1 MSEAENYQREDS
13 SAPQSTPPAPKN
25 SRKSSLKR
33 RLLIAGIIL
42 GCVVIGFFLLVT
54 VSYQSGYIDNMIERA
69 LLDRFSKFG
78 IRAEFGSFQTT
89 LAPTTAQ
96 LTDVNLYDEQTGEHL
111 AKLKRL
117 NIDLTISNILALRA
131 ARTITVNSTDVEGL
145 EVWVRFDEQ
154 GRSNFSN
161 LNFKFDEDPSL
172 KVSFASVNFKLQDAI
187 VHYGDASRRIGGEAK
202 NISVTLDPVSA
213 VQIEPAEYNFL
224 MRADNSV
231 FLYEGHPME
240 PVNIMARGVASREG
254 ADIQEWVI
262 DTPIGTSVLQ
272 GKVDDWESL
281 RYNFL
286 ISSSV
291 DLTQAANILPTVGSI
306 RGNGSFEGRVTG
318 EGENY
323 KIEGEVKSDA
333 LAADNVRLKALNVT
347 GTGTGQG
354 SQYEANGK
362 AVAELLTY
370 GDFEINWIQ
379 ILGEVRGTGSDF
391 RWFGELRAAAAK
403 ITGGGTIMDLIF
415 SDVVAEYEDEKFGAT
430 VGRAR
435 ADSFAMGGF
444 VAEGLDITRP
454 RVTSKDG
461 VTNVESPNL
470 RASKLK
476 TGDTQL
482 SGVTAGNVRVR
493 NQGRK
498 TDLDVSQLQAS
509 ELNADG
515 AKLKNLRTGNVKVG
529 VNGED
534 FTASAPEVRADRLD
548 ASGAKLDSLT
558 ARNVQAQGR
567 GGETQITS
575 DNVDLGSLSAE
586 GVALGKLNI
595 AGVRLT
601 IRRNGQLEATSND
614 INAGQVTLAKSQSLP
629 DGGSIQDVRVGKPV
643 FVLEPSGRYR
653 ASADLSLGGG
663 VLGSINLGAARAQVV
678 ATSSQIELSNLTA
691 DMMDGQIT
699 GSAVIARSSRA
710 TSRVDAN
717 FTNVDLAKLLA
728 LQGGQITPIEGK
740 TNGSAR
746 FTFAGT
752 DYKTATGN
760 VDADFT
766 ANAGSADTGFIPVN
780 GKLEAS
786 ATNGLFN
793 IDAANFQTDKSTAL
807 ATGTFDLNGFGSNL
821 NIAVDSS
828 DASEV
833 QRLITSLRI
842 SEDLNN
848 QLADYG
854 VELAGNLAFNGT
866 LTGNITDPTI
876 DGRASIASLN
886 MKGEEVGALAANI
899 KVSPMLTEIADGS
912 LKQAG
917 GGSATFALSI
927 PRTGINNITVDA
939 TLTNLNTGSL
949 FAALPVDDYLPEQLR
964 DLNALTSGSVKLS
977 GLPNAAQGSADL
989 TAAQGSLAG
998 ISFDSFAA
1006 RFTVENRIAQIEKL
1020 EVKQGAG
1027 SLTVGGN
1034 YSLDTSRFDV
1044 NLQATNIQV
1053 ENFRSLLSDDPNFPV
1068 ISGVIS
1074 AQAKGTGELGK
1085 YETFD
1090 ISFNGSGDSIT
1101 VNQNNVGTLA
1111 FEGKTVNQML
1121 TASFTADL
1129 SGQQQTVSGTL
1140 NFGNPDLPL
1149 YVESSFNQTQL
1160 APFIAIFQPPETV
1173 AIQGRATGKVVFS
1186 GNLAVRGEDGKTTIG
1201 YENLKGLAEFSEFGL
1216 MINETPFNATG
1227 PLVIRYSSSEVTIDN
1242 VRFAGAGSNVV
1253 VNGTKALNDAGVNN
1267 LLVEGKINLRI
1278 LDALS
1283 RNTFFAGLADVSVRL
1298 AGSNKEARLNGSART
1313 QGASVSTIVSEE
1325 RLYFDRIRGRILFNS
1340 NQAQLVNMVGYLGGG
1355 RVVANGGAV
1364 VEGLKLQRLRLN
1376 LRGTD
1381 VTAPLPKGFV
1391 TTGDAEVEISSEI
1404 RPNNDYNTIIS
1415 GTIYG
1420 KRATYTQDIDLGDFL
1435 GARREGTISEGTSTQ
1450 PLLGIPQLDLR
1461 LEGRDALIV
1470 KNNLADMV
1478 ASASLRV
1485 TGDVDNPLLSGR
1497 ITATRGTLFFRN
1509 DRYEI
1514 QQGSL
1519 EFPARYDDSAIINLQ
1534 AETEIQGYQ
1543 VFASVAGSLS
1553 DLETLNVVLRSS
1565 PALPQADV
1573 VSLVTAGSLA
1583 NTETG
1588 IPTLAQS
1595 GINTATKVLADTLI
1609 NNPARR
1615 ATDKLFG
1622 LNRFE
1627 IDPIL
1632 AGRRLTPTAR
1642 LTVGR
1647 QINKNLAV
1655 TFSTNLSQ
1663 DRNQVLALEY
1673 RVSNKLSFVAQYE
1686 QNAAQ
1691 NVTRNDNSFSFEIR
1705 LRRRF

>member
-1 MSEAENYQREDS
+1 MSEAENYQRDDS
-13 SAPQSTPPAPKN
+13 SASQSPPDPPK
-25 SRKSSLKR
+25 SYLRR
-33 RLLIAGIIL
+33 RLLIGGAIL
-42 GCVVIGFFLLVT
+42 ASLVFFFFLVVF

-69 LLDRFSKFG
+69 LLDRFAKFG
-78 IRAEFGSFQTT
+78 IRAEFGNFQTT
-89 LAPTTAQ
+89 LTPTTAK

-145 EVWVRFDEQ
+145 EVWVRFDEE

-161 LNFKFDEDPSL
+161 LNFKFDEDPNL

-187 VHYGDASRRIGGEAK
+187 IHYGDASRRIGGEAK
-202 NISVTLDPVSA
+202 NISVTLDPVTA

-224 MRADNSV
+224 LRADNSV

-240 PVNIMARGVASREG
+240 PVNIMAHGMASREG
-254 ADIQEWVI
+254 ANIKEWVI
-262 DTPIGTSVLQ
+262 DTPIGRSVLQ
-272 GKVDDWESL
+272 GTVDDWENL

-306 RGNGSFEGRVTG
+306 RGNGAFEGRVTG

-323 KIEGEVKSDA
+323 KIEGEVRSDA
-333 LAADNVRLKALNVT
+333 MAADNIRLKALNVT

-354 SQYEANGK
+354 AQYEANGK

-435 ADSFAMGGF
+435 ASKFSMDGFA
-444 VAEGLDITRP
+444 AEGLDVTKP
-454 RVTSKDG
+454 RVASKDG
-461 VTNVESPNL
+461 VTNVDLPNV
-470 RASKLK
+470 RANKLK
-476 TGDTQL
+476 AGDTQL
-482 SGVTAGNVRVR
+482 SGVNAGNVKVR
-493 NQGRK
+493 NQGKK
-498 TDLDVSQLQAS
+498 TDVDVGQLQAN
-509 ELNADG
+509 ELNTDG

-534 FTASAPEVRADRLD
+534 FTARAPEVRADRLD
-548 ASGAKLDSLT
+548 ASGAKIDSMT
-558 ARNVQAQGR
+558 ARDVDVQSR
-567 GGETQITS
+567 GGQTNVTLS
-575 DNVDLGSLSAE
+575 NVDLGGLSAE
-586 GVALGKLNI
+586 GVSLGKLNI

-601 IRRNGQLEATSND
+601 IMRSGRVEATSND
-614 INAGQVTLAKSQSLP
+614 INAGEVTLAKSENTP
-629 DGGSIQDVRVGKPV
+629 DGGKFQDVKIAKPV

-653 ASADLSLGGG
+653 ASMDLSLGGG
-663 VLGSINLGAARAQVV
+663 VLGSINLGAARANVV
-678 ATSSQIELSNLTA
+678 ATSSTIELNNLTA

-699 GSAVIARSSRA
+699 GSALIARSSKA

-717 FTNVDLAKLLA
+717 FNNVDLAKILA

-740 TNGSAR
+740 TNGRAS
-746 FTFAGT
+746 FTFVGT
-752 DYKTATGN
+752 DYKTVSGN
-760 VDADFT
+760 IDADLT
-766 ANAGSADTGFIPVN
+766 ANAGNADTGFIPVT
-780 GKLEAS
+780 GKLTAS
-786 ATNGLFN
+786 ATNGLFSL
-793 IDAANFQTDKSTAL
+793 DAANFNTEKSSAR
-807 ATGTFDLNGFGSNL
+807 ATGTFDLNGYDSNL
-821 NIAVDSS
+821 NIAVNSS

-833 QRLITSLRI
+833 QRLVTSLRL
-842 SEDLNN
+842 SEDLNK

-854 VELAGNLAFNGT
+854 VELAGNMSFNGT
-866 LTGNITDPTI
+866 LTGNLTDPTI
-876 DGRASIASLN
+876 DGRASLETLN
-886 MKGEEVGALAANI
+886 MKGQNVGTVAARIN
-899 KVSPMLTEIADGS
+899 VTPLLTSITDGT
-912 LKQAG
+912 LKQSD
-917 GGSATFALSI
+917 GGSADFALTI
-927 PRTGINNITVDA
+927 PRTGTDNIAVDA

-949 FAALPVDDYLPEQLR
+949 FAALPVDEYLPEQIR
-964 DLNALTSGSVKLS
+964 DLDARTSGKINLT
-977 GLPNAAQGSADL
+977 GLPNAAAGAADL
-989 TAAQGSLAG
+989 SATQGSLAG
-998 ISFDSFAA
+998 VSFDSFAA
-1006 RFTVENRIAQIEKL
+1006 RFTVQDRIAQIEKL
-1020 EVKQGAG
+1020 ELKQGEG

-1053 ENFRSLLSDDPNFPV
+1053 ENFRKFISEDPAFPV
-1068 ISGVIS
+1068 VSGVIT
-1074 AQAKGTGELGK
+1074 AQATGTGEFGK
-1085 YETFD
+1085 YETFN
-1090 ISFNGSGDSIT
+1090 INFNGTGSAIT

-1111 FEGKTVNQML
+1111 FEGKTVNQIL

-1129 SGQQQTVSGTL
+1129 SGQQQVVSGTL
-1140 NFGNPDLPL
+1140 NFGDPNLPL
-1149 YVESSFNQTQL
+1149 YVESSFNQTEL
-1160 APFIAIFQPPETV
+1160 APFIAIFQPPEAV
-1173 AIQGRATGKVVFS
+1173 AIQGKATGKVVFS
-1186 GNLAVRGEDGKTTIG
+1186 GNLAITGEDGKQTIG
-1201 YENLKGLAEFSEFGL
+1201 YENLKGLAQFSEFGL
-1216 MINETPFNATG
+1216 LINETPFNATG
-1227 PLVIRYSSSEVTIDN
+1227 PLVIRYSSAEVTIDN

-1253 VNGTKALNDAGVNN
+1253 VNGTKALNDTGINN
-1267 LLVEGKINLRI
+1267 LNVEGKINLRI

-1298 AGSNKEARLNGSART
+1298 AGTNKDARLNGSART
-1313 QGASVSTIVSEE
+1313 TGASVSTIVSEE

-1340 NQAQLVNMVGYLGGG
+1340 NQVQLVNMVGFLGGG

-1364 VEGLKLQRLRLN
+1364 VEGLKLQRLRLT

-1381 VTAPLPKGFV
+1381 VTAPLPRGFV
-1391 TTGDAEVEISSEI
+1391 TTGDAEVEISSEL

-1420 KRATYTQDIDLGDFL
+1420 KRATYTQDIDLGDL
-1435 GARREGTISEGTSTQ
+1435 IGARREGTISEGTSTQ

-1470 KNNLADMV
+1470 KNNIADMV
-1478 ASASLRV
+1478 ASVSLRV

-1519 EFPARYDDSAIINLQ
+1519 EFPARYDESAIINLQ

-1573 VSLVTAGSLA
+1573 VSLVTAGSLS

-1595 GINTATKVLADTLI
+1595 GINTASKVLADTLI

-1622 LNRFE
+1622 LNKFE

-1632 AGRRLTPTAR
+1632 AGQRLTPTAR

-1663 DRNQVLALEY
+1663 ERNQVLALEY